1 MGAIKGFME
10 FGREGPPGRPVDDRL
25 KDQKECYAPFPEE
38 KFKEQGARCM
48 DCGVPF
54 CQSESGCP
62 LGNLI
67 PDWNDMVY
75 RGRYNEAVELLL
87 KTNNFPEFTG
97 RVCPA
102 PCEGA
107 CVLGITEPAVTICNI
122 EEMIAEKGFEE
133 GFIKAKPPQNRTGK
147 KIAVVGS
154 GPAGLACA
162 AQLNSVGHEVT
173 VFEKDDRIGGLLMYG
188 IPHFKLDKEIV
199 KRRITLMQEEGIIFI
214 TGVNIGV
221 DKPAKELKE
230 EYDAVVLCGG
240 SQKPRDLLVEGRNLD
255 GIHYAMEF
263 LPQQNK
269 RNEGDV
275 IPNDIFITAK
285 DKNVLIIGGGD
296 TGSDCVGTSLRQG
309 AKSLV
314 QFELLPEP
322 PRSRTDNNPWP
333 QWPKVFRISSSHE
346 EANMREGKEKIT
358 EYCVATKK
366 FTGKN
371 GKVTKI
377 HGIKL
382 AFGDP
387 DPKTGRAS
395 MNEVPGSEFEMN
407 VELVLLAMGFVH
419 PIHEGMIQEL
429 DLKLDARQNVYCD
442 ENKMTSEEGIF
453 VAGDMTRGQS
463 LVVWAI
469 AEGREAARSV
479 DEFLMKTTQLPHSQF
494 LK

>member
-10 FGREGPPGRPVDDRL
+10 FEREGPPGRPVDDRL

-87 KTNNFPEFTG
+87 KTNNFTEFTG
-97 RVCPA
+97 RFCPA

-188 IPHFKLDKEIV
+188 IPHFKLDKKIV
-199 KRRITLMQEEGIIFI
+199 KRRITLMQEEGVIFK

-333 QWPKVFRISSSHE
+333 QWPKVFRVSSSHE

-442 ENKMTSEEGIF
+442 EKKMTSEEGVF

>member
-10 FGREGPPGRPVDDRL
+10 FGREGPPGRPVEERL
-25 KDQKECYAPFPEE
+25 KDQKECYSPFSEE

-133 GFIKAKPPQNRTGK
+133 GFIKAKPPQSRTGK
-147 KIAVVGS
+147 NIAVVGS

-199 KRRITLMQEEGIIFI
+199 KRRITLMKEEGVIFK

-221 DKPAKELKE
+221 DKPANELKE

-240 SQKPRDLLVEGRNLD
+240 SQKPRDLLVEGRDLD

-263 LPQQNK
+263 LPQQIK

-275 IPNDIFITAK
+275 IPNDISITAK

-333 QWPKVFRISSSHE
+333 QWPKVFRVSSSHE

-371 GKVTKI
+371 GKVSKI

-387 DPKTGRAS
+387 DPKTGRAF
-395 MNEVPGSEFEMN
+395 MNEVPDSEFEMD

-419 PIHEGMIQEL
+419 PIHEGMVHEL
-429 DLKLDARQNVYCD
+429 GLKLDERQYVFCD
-442 ENKMTSEEGIF
+442 ENKMTSEEGVF

-479 DEFLMKTTQLPHSQF
+479 DKFLMKTTQLPHSQF

>member
-87 KTNNFPEFTG
+87 KTYNFPEFTG
-97 RVCPA
+97 RICPA

-147 KIAVVGS
+147 KIAIVGS

-199 KRRITLMQEEGIIFI
+199 KRRIILMQEEGVIFK

-255 GIHYAMEF
+255 GIHYAMDF

-309 AKSLV
+309 AKRLV

-333 QWPKVFRISSSHE
+333 QWPKVFRISSSQE

-442 ENKMTSEEGIF
+442 ENKMTSEEGVF

-479 DEFLMKTTQLPHSQF
+479 DEFLMKTTQLPHSLF

>member
-10 FGREGPPGRPVDDRL
+10 FERETPSGRPVEERL
-25 KDQKECYAPFPEE
+25 KDQKECYVPFPEN
-38 KFKEQGARCM
+38 KYKEQGARCM

-54 CQSESGCP
+54 CQSETGCP

-75 RGRYNEAVELLL
+75 RGRYEEAVELLL

-107 CVLGITEPAVTICNI
+107 CVLGISEPAVTICNI

-133 GFIKAKPPQNRTGK
+133 GFIHSKPPESRTGK
-147 KIAVVGS
+147 KVAVVGS

-199 KRRITLMQEEGIIFI
+199 KRRIKLMQDEGIIFK
-214 TGVNIGV
+214 TGVHIGV
-221 DKPAKELKE
+221 DKPAKELKD
-230 EYDAVVLCGG
+230 EYDSVVLCGG
-240 SQKPRDLLVEGRNLD
+240 SQKPRDLPVVGRELD
-255 GIHYAMEF
+255 GVHFAMEF

-269 RNEGDV
+269 RNEGDT
-275 IPNDIFITAK
+275 IPDDISITAK
-285 DKNVLIIGGGD
+285 GKNVLIIGGGD

-309 AKSLV
+309 AKSV
-314 QFELLPEP
+314 TNFELLPEP
-322 PRSRTDNNPWP
+322 PRSRNDSNPWP
-333 QWPKVFRISSSHE
+333 QWPKTFRVSSSHQ
-346 EANMREGKEKIT
+346 EANEREGKDKIV

-366 FTGKN
+366 ITGKD
-371 GKVTKI
+371 GKVSKI
-377 HGIKL
+377 HGVNM

-395 MNEVPGSEFEMN
+395 MNEVPGSEFELD
-407 VELVLLAMGFVH
+407 VDLILLAMGFVH
-419 PIHEGMIQEL
+419 PIHEGMVQEL
-429 DLKLDARQNVYCD
+429 GLDLDARENVSCD
-442 ENKMTSEEGIF
+442 ENKMTSVEGVF

-479 DEFLMKTTQLPHSQF
+479 DQYLMKSTELPHSQF

>member
-1 MGAIKGFME
+1 MGDIKGFIE
-10 FGREGPPGRPVDDRL
+10 FDRETPPGRPVEERL
-25 KDQKECYAPFPEE
+25 KDQKECYAPFPE
-38 KFKEQGARCM
+38 KKYKEQGARCM

-75 RGRYNEAVELLL
+75 RGRYEEAVELLL

-102 PCEGA
+102 PCESA
-107 CVLGITEPAVTICNI
+107 CVLGISEPAVTICNI
-122 EEMIAEKGFEE
+122 EEMISEKGFEE
-133 GFIKAKPPQNRTGK
+133 GFIKAKPPENRSGK
-147 KIAVVGS
+147 KVAVVGS

-188 IPHFKLDKEIV
+188 IPHFKLEKEIV
-199 KRRITLMQEEGIIFI
+199 KRRIKLMKDEGIIFK
-214 TGVNIGV
+214 TGVCIGV
-221 DKPAKELKE
+221 DKSAKELKGE
-230 EYDAVVLCGG
+230 FDAVVLCGG
-240 SQKPRDLLVEGRNLD
+240 SQKPRDLPLEGRDLD
-255 GIHYAMEF
+255 GIHFAMEF

-269 RNEGDV
+269 RNEGDI
-275 IPNDIFITAK
+275 IPDDISITAK
-285 DKNVLIIGGGD
+285 EKNVLIIGGGD

-309 AKSLV
+309 AKSV
-314 QFELLPEP
+314 TTFELLPEP
-322 PRSRTDNNPWP
+322 PQNRTSNNPWP
-333 QWPKVFRISSSHE
+333 QWPKTFRVSSSHE
-346 EANMREGKEKIT
+346 EANEREGKDKIT

-366 FTGKN
+366 FEGKD
-371 GKVTKI
+371 GKVAKI
-377 HGIKL
+377 HGIKMN
-382 AFGDP
+382 FDDP

-395 MNEVPGSEFEMN
+395 MSEVPGSEFELD
-407 VELVLLAMGFVH
+407 VDLVLLAMGFVH
-419 PIHEGMIQEL
+419 PIHDGMVQEL
-429 DLKLDARQNVYCD
+429 GLDLDGRGNVSCD
-442 ENKMTSEEGIF
+442 ENKMTNVEGVF

-469 AEGREAARSV
+469 AEGREAARSI
-479 DEFLMKTTQLPHSQF
+479 DLYLMENTKLPHSQF

>member
-10 FGREGPPGRPVDDRL
+10 FEREGPPGRPVDDRL

-75 RGRYNEAVELLL
+75 RGRYNEAVELLI

-133 GFIKAKPPQNRTGK
+133 GFIKAKPPQSRTGK
-147 KIAVVGS
+147 NIAVVGS

-199 KRRITLMQEEGIIFI
+199 KRRITLMQEEGIIFK

-387 DPKTGRAS
+387 DPKTGRAL

-442 ENKMTSEEGIF
+442 ENKMTSEEGVF

>member
-10 FGREGPPGRPVDDRL
+10 FGREGPAGRPIEERL
-25 KDQKECYAPFPEE
+25 KDQKECYTPFSEE

-97 RVCPA
+97 RICPA

-133 GFIKAKPPQNRTGK
+133 GFIKAKPPQSRTGK
-147 KIAVVGS
+147 NIAVVGS

-199 KRRITLMQEEGIIFI
+199 KRRIKLMEKEGIIFK

-230 EYDAVVLCGG
+230 EYDALVLCGG

-255 GIHYAMEF
+255 GIHYAMDF

-269 RNEGDV
+269 RNEGDI
-275 IPNDIFITAK
+275 IPNDICITAK

-322 PRSRTDNNPWP
+322 PRSRTDKNPWP

-371 GKVTKI
+371 GKVAKI
-377 HGIKL
+377 NGIKL

-395 MNEVPGSEFEMN
+395 MNEVPDSEFEMD

-419 PIHEGMIQEL
+419 PIHEGMVQEL
-429 DLKLDARQNVYCD
+429 NLKLDERQNVFCD
-442 ENKMTSEEGIF
+442 ENKMTSEEGVF

-479 DEFLMKTTQLPHSQF
+479 DKFLMKTTQLPHSQF

>member
-133 GFIKAKPPQNRTGK
+133 GFIKAKPPQSRTGK
-147 KIAVVGS
+147 NIAVVGS

-199 KRRITLMQEEGIIFI
+199 KRRITLMQEEGIIFK
-214 TGVNIGV
+214 TGINIGV

-333 QWPKVFRISSSHE
+333 QWPKVFRVSSSHE
-346 EANMREGKEKIT
+346 EANLREGKEKIT

-366 FTGKN
+366 FTGEN

-419 PIHEGMIQEL
+419 PIHEGMVQEL

-442 ENKMTSEEGIF
+442 EKKMTSEEGVF

>member
-10 FGREGPPGRPVDDRL
+10 FEREGPPGRPVDDRL

-133 GFIKAKPPQNRTGK
+133 GFIKAKPPQSRTGK
-147 KIAVVGS
+147 NIAVVGS
-154 GPAGLACA
+154 VPAGLACA

-199 KRRITLMQEEGIIFI
+199 KRRITLMQEEGIIFK

-333 QWPKVFRISSSHE
+333 QWPKVFRVSSSHE

-377 HGIKL
+377 QGIKL

-387 DPKTGRAS
+387 DPKTGHAS

-442 ENKMTSEEGIF
+442 ENKMTSEEGVF

>member
-1 MGAIKGFME
+1 AIKGFME
-10 FGREGPPGRPVDDRL
+10 FGREGPAGRPVDERL

-133 GFIKAKPPQNRTGK
+133 GFIKAQPPQNRTGK
-147 KIAVVGS
+147 IIAVVGS

-162 AQLNSVGHEVT
+162 AQLNSVGHKVT

-199 KRRITLMQEEGIIFI
+199 KRRITLMQEEGIIFK

-221 DKPAKELKE
+221 DKPAKELKD

-275 IPNDIFITAK
+275 IPDDITITAK

-322 PRSRTDNNPWP
+322 PNSRSDSNPWP
-333 QWPKVFRISSSHE
+333 QWPKVFRVSSSHE
-346 EANMREGKEKIT
+346 EANMREGKDKIT

-366 FTGKN
+366 FTGKK
-371 GKVTKI
+371 GTVAKI

-382 AFGDP
+382 AFGEP

-395 MNEVPGSEFEMN
+395 MNEVPGSEFEMD

-419 PIHEGMIQEL
+419 PIHEGMVQEL
-429 DLKLDARQNVYCD
+429 DLKLDARQNVSCD

-479 DEFLMKTTQLPHSQF
+479 DEYLMKTTQLPHSQF

>member
-10 FGREGPPGRPVDDRL
+10 FERETPSGRPVEERL
-25 KDQKECYAPFPEE
+25 KDQKECYVPFPEN
-38 KFKEQGARCM
+38 KYKEQGARCM

-54 CQSESGCP
+54 CQSETGCP

-75 RGRYNEAVELLL
+75 RGRYEEAVELLL

-107 CVLGITEPAVTICNI
+107 CVLGISEPAVTICNI

-133 GFIKAKPPQNRTGK
+133 GFIHPRPPESRTGK
-147 KIAVVGS
+147 KVAVVGS

-188 IPHFKLDKEIV
+188 IPHFKLDKAVV
-199 KRRITLMQEEGIIFI
+199 KRRIKLMQDEGILFK
-214 TGVNIGV
+214 TGVHIGV
-221 DKPAKELKE
+221 DKPAKELKD
-230 EYDAVVLCGG
+230 EYDSVVLCGG
-240 SQKPRDLLVEGRNLD
+240 SQKPRDLPLEGRELD
-255 GIHYAMEF
+255 GVHFAMEF

-269 RNEGDV
+269 RNEGDT
-275 IPNDIFITAK
+275 ISNDISIMAK

-309 AKSLV
+309 AKSV
-314 QFELLPEP
+314 TTFELLPEP
-322 PRSRTDNNPWP
+322 PRTRTDSNPWP
-333 QWPKVFRISSSHE
+333 QWPKTFRVSSSHE
-346 EANMREGKEKIT
+346 EANEREGKDKIT
-358 EYCVATKK
+358 EYCVSTKK
-366 FTGKN
+366 LTGKD
-371 GKVTKI
+371 GKVSKI
-377 HGIKL
+377 HGVKMV
-382 AFGDP
+382 FGDP
-387 DPKTGRAS
+387 DSKTGRAS
-395 MNEVPGSEFEMN
+395 MNEVPGSEFELD
-407 VELVLLAMGFVH
+407 VDLVLLAMGFVH
-419 PIHEGMIQEL
+419 PIHEGMVQEL
-429 DLKLDARQNVYCD
+429 GLDLDARENVSCD
-442 ENKMTSEEGIF
+442 QNKMTSVEGIF

-479 DEFLMKTTQLPHSQF
+479 DHYLMKSTELPHSQF